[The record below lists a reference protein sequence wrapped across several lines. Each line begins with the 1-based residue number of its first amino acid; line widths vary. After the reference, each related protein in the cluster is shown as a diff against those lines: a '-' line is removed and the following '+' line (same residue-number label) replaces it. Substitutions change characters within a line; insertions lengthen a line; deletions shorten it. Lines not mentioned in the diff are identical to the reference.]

1 MATTA
6 KLRIELF
13 GELRFTVKDA
23 VENEVMS
30 GVTAR
35 LLAYLALHS
44 DHETSRELLCEL
56 LWEGTPESA
65 RQSLRQ
71 ALHDL
76 RKHIEPAPIEKGSLL
91 ITTRNGVRLNPLAL
105 STDVTE
111 FEGIIAQTTHTTS
124 IEERAALFASALAL
138 VKGVFMPGYYDEW
151 IVAEQTRLTSDY
163 DYACLEYLR
172 ILEVLERT
180 DETVTLANQILASNP
195 CHEEVHCTLMRVYA
209 ARGHTKLVQRQVE
222 KLWKCLEADGMGT
235 PRIATDAYIES
246 LLQQARLVAPTSKP
260 PLSSEPST
268 PESKPIPRTPTL
280 SAPSTKWRKEWA
292 FLLLPFVLFL
302 FWNKTSAPK
311 HPDPKSTPPD
321 KQVANALFTAQPS
334 LSATQ
339 PPPPKKIEP
348 HNGSTPK
355 RSDDSKVEVQ
365 PVGQIAKRREDRPS
379 PPKTKLPESLI
390 PVPAPVT
397 EERRPLWIARFVNE
411 TGDIDSRSSV
421 VKTDGQGNIYV
432 GGFVKNRVFDEYR
445 KHDVEQVDFIVL

>member
-6 KLRIELF
+6 KLRIEFF

-23 VENEVMS
+23 VENEVMH

-71 ALHDL
+71 ALHEL
-76 RKHIEPAPIEKGSLL
+76 RKHLEPAPIEKGSLL
-91 ITTRNGVRLNPLAL
+91 TTTRNGVRLNPLAL
-105 STDVTE
+105 STDVAE

-138 VKGVFMPGYYDEW
+138 VKDVFLLGYYDEW

-180 DETVTLANQILASNP
+180 DEAVALANQILTDNP
-195 CHEEVHCTLMRVYA
+195 CQEEVHCTLMRVYA

-222 KLWKCLEADGMGT
+222 KLRKCLEADGMGT

-246 LLQQARLVAPTSKP
+246 LLQEARLGAPNAKAPPSAKP
-260 PLSSEPST
+260 AT
-268 PESKPIPRTPTL
+268 PESKLMLLAPTS
-280 SAPSTKWRKEWA
+280 SATSTKWRKEWA
-292 FLLLPFVLFL
+292 FLLLPFALFL
-302 FWNKTSAPK
+302 LWNKTSAPK
-311 HPDPKSTPPD
+311 HPDPKPTPPN
-321 KQVANALFTAQPS
+321 KQVANVPFTAQPS

-339 PPPPKKIEP
+339 PPPPKKIE
-348 HNGSTPK
+348 HNSGSTPK
-355 RSDDSKVEVQ
+355 RSDGNRVEVQ
-365 PVGQIAKRREDRPS
+365 PVGQVAKRG
-379 PPKTKLPESLI
+379 KTVQALQKQSCQNL
-390 PVPAPVT
+390 
-397 EERRPLWIARFVNE
+397 
-411 TGDIDSRSSV
+411 
-421 VKTDGQGNIYV
+421 
-432 GGFVKNRVFDEYR
+432 
-445 KHDVEQVDFIVL
+445 